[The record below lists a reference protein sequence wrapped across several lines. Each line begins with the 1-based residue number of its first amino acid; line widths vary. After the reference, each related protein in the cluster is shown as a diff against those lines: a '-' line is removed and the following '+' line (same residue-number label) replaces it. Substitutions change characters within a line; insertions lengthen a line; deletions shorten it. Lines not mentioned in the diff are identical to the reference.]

1 MNDSFRDSGLGF
13 KDVKH
18 KYEQHYSCE
27 SSLIGTVIVA
37 VWWVFSKLIL
47 KPKINDIFTWKYLY
61 LLYPNVNFCR
71 PSFIDPIRFIIQSIW
86 LIVLIVIK
94 FISIFS
100 YLVKWLQKS
109 MVAAQSLVSSQYAEL
124 SRQIIEFESLKGQT
138 TKAET
143 PTARLGYTL
152 YTLVVGALFV
162 SIVFL
167 FVTVPLT
174 LEQHTICV
182 MTLTVIA
189 FGLRSL
195 PGKISL
201 LVMMALSATVS
212 SRYIWW
218 RLNETI
224 NWHDTL
230 STVLGLVLLG
240 AEIYAWIVLLLGYF
254 QNAWP
259 LDRKPAPLDSIIET
273 WPTVDIFIP
282 TYNEPLDVVRATV
295 FAAQGIDWPKDKLKI
310 YILDDG
316 KRIEFKKFAQ
326 LANVGYLT
334 RSTNDHAKAG
344 NINHALQCTSGEYV
358 AIFDCDHI
366 PTRAFLQLTMGL
378 FSEDKKLALIQTPHH
393 FFSPDP
399 FERNLNNFRTVPNE
413 GNLFYGLV
421 QDGNDLWDA
430 AFFCG
435 SCAILKREPLLEVG
449 GIAVETVTEDAHT
462 SLRLH
467 RLGYRSAYLKQPLS
481 AGLATETLSAHIG
494 QRIRWA
500 RGMAQIFRIDNP
512 LLGKGL
518 NWRQRF
524 CYLNAMLH
532 FLSGIPRIIFLLAP
546 LGYLVLG
553 ANVIDTSALA
563 LLAYVVP
570 HMVITAITNSKIQGR
585 YRYSFWGEVYETVLA
600 WYIARP
606 TTVALFAPH
615 KGKFNVTAKGGLIPS
630 SHFDWSISTPYLIF
644 MLLNVIGVFVGI
656 WKVDLQDYALTATIA
671 VNLAWT
677 SYNLL
682 IIGAAIAIAQESKQ
696 VRKDHRVGISIPVQ
710 VRTRGG
716 YRLQSELL
724 DFSLSGAKLQLHSN
738 LVRQYSLDA
747 GDTLILTLERGLGRS
762 SFSASIVAL
771 EADSCRLKF
780 ETMSLAKQVEFVQCT
795 FARADLWSRW
805 QKGYRPDQP
814 FNSLRQI
821 LEAGSVGYYQ
831 LTKNIFNIKLGQ
843 YQPLRATAKLIVSLK
858 PHSILK
864 EH

>member
-1 MNDSFRDSGLGF
+1 MNNFSTEQNLGF
-13 KDVKH
+13 GQIKH
-18 KYEQHYSCE
+18 LFEHHYSSKC
-27 SSLIGTVIVA
+27 SIFGTIIIA

-47 KPKINDIFTWKYLY
+47 TPKINGTESWKFLY
-61 LLYPNVNFCR
+61 LCYPNINFCR
-71 PSFIDPIRFIIQSIW
+71 FSLFDPIRFVIQTIW
-86 LIVLIVIK
+86 LILTLIFKIISLLSCLLLWFGLLTK
-94 FISIFS
+94 SITLFINQRFSFLSQFIINFEHNKTNSSFDSDSTSALRRRMTNGSILIAFF
-100 YLVKWLQKS
+100 LL
-109 MVAAQSLVSSQYAEL
+109 A
-124 SRQIIEFESLKGQT
+124 I
-138 TKAET
+138 
-143 PTARLGYTL
+143 
-152 YTLVVGALFV
+152 
-162 SIVFL
+162 L
-167 FVTVPLT
+167 FVTVPLS
-174 LEQHTICV
+174 LEQQTTCV
-182 MTLTVIA
+182 AVLTLIA
-189 FGLRSL
+189 FVLRAV
-195 PGKISL
+195 PGRISL
-201 LVMMALSATVS
+201 LVMMALSAVVS

-218 RLNETI
+218 RFNETI
-224 NWHDTL
+224 NWHDSL
-230 STVLGLVLLG
+230 STALGLILLA
-240 AEIYAWIVLLLGYF
+240 AEMYAWVVLMLGYF

-259 LDRKPAPLDSIIET
+259 LDRKPSPLASDMTT
-273 WPTVDIFIP
+273 WPTVDIYIP

-295 FAAQGIDWPKDKLKI
+295 FAAQGIDWPHDKIKI

-326 LANVGYLT
+326 MAGIGYLT
-334 RSTNDHAKAG
+334 RSSNEHAKAG
-344 NINHALQCTSGEYV
+344 NINHALKCTNGDYI

-378 FSEDKKLALIQTPHH
+378 FNDDKKLALIQTPHH

-399 FERNLNNFRTVPNE
+399 FERNLNNFRSVPNE
-413 GNLFYGLV
+413 GSLFYGLV

-512 LLGKGL
+512 LTGIGL
-518 NWRQRF
+518 NWRQRL

-532 FLSGIPRIIFLLAP
+532 FLSGIPRMVFLVAP

-553 ANVIDTSALA
+553 ANIIDTSALS
-563 LLAYVVP
+563 LLVYVLP
-570 HMVITAITNSKIQGR
+570 HMMITAITNSKIQGR

-615 KGKFNVTAKGGLIPS
+615 KGKFNVTAKGGLIPA

-644 MLLNVIGVFVGI
+644 MLLNIVGLVFGFAKLDV
-656 WKVDLQDYALTATIA
+656 QDYSLSATIA
-671 VNLAWT
+671 INLAWT

-696 VRKDHRVGISIPVQ
+696 VRKDHRVGISLPVHVRIP
-710 VRTRGG
+710 GG
-716 YRLQSELL
+716 YRIESELL
-724 DFSLSGAKLQLHSN
+724 DFSLSGAKLNVKTDVIKRYGLKSGDQL
-738 LVRQYSLDA
+738 
-747 GDTLILTLERGLGRS
+747 TLILSRGQGRS
-762 SFSASIVAL
+762 SFTATVVAMD
-771 EADSCRLKF
+771 EQSCRLKLDA
-780 ETMSLAKQVEFVQCT
+780 MPLAKQVEYVQCT

-805 QKGYRPDQP
+805 QNDYHPDKP
-814 FNSLRQI
+814 FNSLMQI
-821 LEAGSVGYYQ
+821 FTAGSVGYYQ
-831 LTKNIFNIKLGQ
+831 LAKNICNVKFGK
-843 YQPLRATAKLIVSLK
+843 YKPLWAMAKFIVSLR

-864 EH
+864 EL

>member
-1 MNDSFRDSGLGF
+1 MNDALSDSNLGF
-13 KDVKH
+13 KNVKY
-18 KYEQHYSCE
+18 KYEKYYNCK
-27 SSLIGTVIVA
+27 SSLFGTVIIA
-37 VWWVFSKLIL
+37 VWWLFSRLIL
-47 KPKINDIFTWKYLY
+47 KPKINNISSWRYLY
-61 LLYPNVNFCR
+61 IFYPNVNFCR
-71 PSFIDPIRFIIQSIW
+71 PSLIDPIRFVIQTIW
-86 LIVLIVIK
+86 LIALILVKLISLFSYVIK
-94 FISIFS
+94 WWKRSITAIET
-100 YLVKWLQKS
+100 LL
-109 MVAAQSLVSSQYAEL
+109 SSKVVILNQ
-124 SRQIIEFESLKGQT
+124 RIIEFESSEGITVKVDSAGTTLGQKLIT
-138 TKAET
+138 S
-143 PTARLGYTL
+143 
-152 YTLVVGALFV
+152 VIMVLFLFFAV
-162 SIVFL
+162 L
-167 FVTVPLT
+167 FVTVPLS
-174 LEQHTICV
+174 LDQQTICV
-182 MTLTVIA
+182 VTLTAIA
-189 FGLRSL
+189 FVLRSL

-201 LVMMALSATVS
+201 LVMMVLSATVS

-218 RLNETI
+218 RFNETI
-224 NWHDTL
+224 NWHDAL
-230 STVLGLVLLG
+230 STVLGLTLLV

-259 LDRKPAPLDSIIET
+259 LDRKPSPLNPVIES

-295 FAAQGIDWPKDKLKI
+295 FAAKGIDWPKDKLKI

-326 LANVGYLT
+326 LADVGYLT
-334 RSTNDHAKAG
+334 RHTNEHAKAG
-344 NINHALQCTSGEYV
+344 NINHALQCTSGDYV

-378 FSEDKKLALIQTPHH
+378 FNDDNKLALIQTPHH

-399 FERNLNNFRTVPNE
+399 FERNLDNFRSVPNE

-430 AFFCG
+430 SFFCG

-532 FLSGIPRIIFLLAP
+532 FLSGVPRMIFLLAP

-563 LLAYVVP
+563 LLVYVVP
-570 HMVITAITNSKIQGR
+570 HMIITAITNSKIQGR

-644 MLLNVIGVFVGI
+644 MVLNVMGVFVGI
-656 WKVDLQDYALTATIA
+656 WKLDFQDYALSATIA

-677 SYNLL
+677 FYNLL

-696 VRKDHRVGISIPVQ
+696 VRKDHRVGITISVQ
-710 VRTRGG
+710 VRVPGG
-716 YRLQSELL
+716 YRVQSELL
-724 DFSLSGAKLQLHSN
+724 DFSLSGAKLKLHPDM
-738 LVRQYSLDA
+738 VRQYGLTT
-747 GDTLILTLERGLGRS
+747 GDHLTLTLERGQGRS
-762 SFSASIVAL
+762 SFTATIVAL
-771 EADSCRLKF
+771 EADSCRLKL
-780 ETMSLAKQVEFVQCT
+780 EKMSLAKQVEYVQCT

-805 QKGYRPDQP
+805 QQGYRPDQP
-814 FNSLRQI
+814 FNSLVQI
-821 LEAGSVGYYQ
+821 LKAGSVGYYQ
-831 LTKNIFNIKLGQ
+831 LMRNICNIKLGK
-843 YQPLRATAKLIVSLK
+843 YQPLRALAKLIVSLK